1 MNYITP
7 NNKYEIFV
15 KDIAIKQ
22 KFDKQIT
29 KSVTVTKHQVEECI
43 KFAEE
48 SVNSSDYYKILVPQ
62 DIKDEELKKEV
73 GKQRLFIEKI
83 AECGVINYLIY
94 KGIDH
99 KILSS
104 SNIGIKTAV
113 AKEIHTRLIIDKS
126 EFSNKPKDYYIGV
139 HLNMEMVDKRDN
151 INRHLVKD
159 LYNIEKVQIFGYLES
174 KFIKDLRYETIINK
188 NGKKEFRFYTKKSD
202 GYDKKKEYAKLI
214 DTQCKWYYLDKC
226 MPIDNLLK
234 NKIK

>member
-48 SVNSSDYYKILVPQ
+48 SVNSSDYYKSLVPQ

>member
-48 SVNSSDYYKILVPQ
+48 SVNSSDYYKKLVPK
-62 DIKDEELKKEV
+62 DIKDDQLKKEV

-94 KGIDH
+94 KGIDY
-99 KILSS
+99 KLLSS
-104 SNIGIKTAV
+104 NNIGIKTAI

-126 EFSNKPKDYYIGV
+126 EFSNNHKDYYIGV
-139 HLNMEMVDKRDN
+139 HLNMEMVNKRDN

-159 LYNIEKVQIFGYLES
+159 LYNIEEVQIFGYLES

-234 NKIK
+234 K